1 MLCLNSNEILYSNT
15 GEFSGEILCLNL
27 WWNLMFESLLKSYIQ
42 SLVKSCVRSRPDRQL
57 VCPARPPVSCP
68 PVTGAGCFSQKSQL
82 LLTEELAASS
92 FSQELSVSAAG
103 PPSVFFYR
111 QIFLLFCAQKE
122 LSKNLR
128 KRREAIITGEA
139 RIGGETQH
147 KFETR
152 STNNQWRTSA
162 EMSRNPNAEM
172 QVILSLKLKI

>member
-1 MLCLNSNEILYSNT
+1 MFKALAKSCVWI
-15 GEFSGEILCLNL
+15 FCLNL
-27 WWNLMFESLLKSYIQ
+27 CWNLTFKAWWN
-42 SLVKSCVRSRPDRQL
+42 VRSRPDRQL

-92 FSQELSVSAAG
+92 FSQRSCLCLTQAAG

-111 QIFLLFCAQKE
+111 QIFFAGCAQKE

-128 KRREAIITGEA
+128 NRREAIIIGEA

-172 QVILSLKLKI
+172 QVILSLKL